1 MYQLNFGILYDTSK
15 MTPTLLSP
23 NQELRQR
30 IEAAEAAPRYIQIFR
45 TLKAAILEG
54 QLYPNG
60 TLPPEREL
68 AHDLGV
74 TRTTVRKALRQLE
87 EEGLL
92 RRYKGSGTY
101 LSASAA
107 AIEQPLNILTGFSQ
121 DMARHGLK
129 PGVVWLGRER
139 SLPTSEES
147 FSLALSPTSEVSRL
161 KRLRTADG
169 EPIALELA
177 VLPASILPDPF
188 VVEHSLYEYLTR
200 SGLQPGRALQRL
212 KAGAASPG
220 EADLLRT
227 APGSPVLHIQRL
239 VFVENQPVEFTRS
252 TYRGDRYEFVVEMKG

>member
-1 MYQLNFGILYDTSK
+1 
-15 MTPTLLSP
+15 MTIPLLSP

-107 AIEQPLNILTGFSQ
+107 IEQPLNVLTGFSQ

-129 PGVVWLGRER
+129 AGVVWLDRER
-139 SLPTSEES
+139 SLPTSEET

-161 KRLRTADG
+161 KRLRTADD

-188 VVEHSLYEYLTR
+188 AVEHSLYEYLTR
-200 SGLQPGRALQRL
+200 AGIQPGRALQRL
-212 KAGAASPG
+212 KAGAASPA
-220 EADLLRT
+220 EADLLRV

-239 VFVENQPVEFTRS
+239 VFVETQPVEFTRS